1 MSVNLPT
8 GVSCQGLGET
18 LQGLG
23 ETLQQSFKFFKAGCL
38 LEGDKL
44 GVRQTCDSQ
53 IVEYSKSRPALA
65 FLRPQGRHLLSIAT
79 TEALVAFSRAGTVRE

>member
-1 MSVNLPT
+1 M
-8 GVSCQGLGET
+8 
-18 LQGLG
+18 
-23 ETLQQSFKFFKAGCL
+23 